1 MIPDWFF
8 MVPGRF
14 LWSFRIP
21 GWFFM
26 VQGWFFMVPGW
37 FLMAPVWFFM
47 VSGQSMV
54 FHSSSLVFHGSRSFF
69 YGCSRFLI
77 HFFKVS
83 GRCSWF
89 QVDFYSLS
97 RFQVRFYGFSR
108 FQVDFHRFSCFQVGF
123 SWFLTTPGWFSCFSW
138 LQIGLEMDFESPSKS
153 ILLSMKR
160 RISMRMVRN
169 AKPGCRRT
177 VSWASA
183 TLCGN
188 PPPWPSPTASPAS
201 TYLSNLPFF
210 PTIFSSLGFVWPLF
224 FFSTSRFL
232 VNHLAPAPLWS
243 FVTIKP
249 RPLS

>member
-1 MIPDWFF
+1 MEVGFSWFF
-8 MVPGRF
+8 IV
-14 LWSFRIP
+14 P

-26 VQGWFFMVPGW
+26 VC
-37 FLMAPVWFFM
+37 
-47 VSGQSMV
+47 
-54 FHSSSLVFHGSRSFF
+54 HD
-69 YGCSRFLI
+69 I
-77 HFFKVS
+77 
-83 GRCSWF
+83 SWF
-89 QVDFYSLS
+89 QVDFYSFS
-97 RFQVRFYGFSR
+97 RFQVRFYGFLRLIFIVFHGSR
-108 FQVDFHRFSCFQVGF
+108 LFFHGFWQLQVGSNVF
-123 SWFLTTPGWFSCFSW
+123 HGYRLVWRWTWIPV
-138 LQIGLEMDFESPSKS
+138 PSHP
-153 ILLSMKR
+153 LLSMKWRISTRMVR
-160 RISMRMVRN
+160 RISMRMERN

>member
-1 MIPDWFF
+1 MVPGCFFMGFHGFFKVPGQVLWFLKVPGWFSSFF
-8 MVPGRF
+8 MVPGC
-14 LWSFRIP
+14 
-21 GWFFM
+21 FFM
-26 VQGWFFMVPGW
+26 VVMLFMVTDW
-37 FLMAPVWFFM
+37 FGDGL
-47 VSGQSMV
+47 G
-54 FHSSSLVFHGSRSFF
+54 
-69 YGCSRFLI
+69 FL
-77 HFFKVS
+77 
-83 GRCSWF
+83 F
-89 QVDFYSLS
+89 QA
-97 RFQVRFYGFSR
+97 
-108 FQVDFHRFSCFQVGF
+108 H
-123 SWFLTTPGWFSCFSW
+123 P
-138 LQIGLEMDFESPSKS
+138 
-153 ILLSMKR
+153 LLSMMR
-160 RISMRMVRN
+160 RISTRMVRRISTRMVRN

-232 VNHLAPAPLWS
+232 VNHLASAPLWS